1 VLMKFGGKM
10 PGNDDSINRDIKQFR
25 DWLNRIDGDINDLKK
40 AKIDSNTLETRLK
53 RIEGNLT
60 GLANDVKDLKKKK

>member
-1 VLMKFGGKM
+1 MKVGGKM